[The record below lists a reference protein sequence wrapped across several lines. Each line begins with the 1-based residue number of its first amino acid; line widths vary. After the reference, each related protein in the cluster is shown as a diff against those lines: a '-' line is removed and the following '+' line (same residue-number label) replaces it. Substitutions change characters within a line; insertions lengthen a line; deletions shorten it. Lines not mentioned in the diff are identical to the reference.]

1 MTAAPNLLRVTIWAS
16 TPVHGFSRTLFQD
29 YFDLRI
35 RSGPE
40 FETRIVER
48 PGRHLS
54 AEAIERLSA
63 DLVEVA
69 SKILPRGSLTYGVFA
84 ADSERMASSV
94 ITLVRRR
101 SDGHPV
107 AFNAL
112 AIIETDLGHGPVEVL
127 HLGLVMVDP
136 DLRSR
141 GLSWILYGLTCVLLF
156 FRNQMRPMWVSNV
169 TQVPAIVGMVSET
182 FSDVRP
188 TPRHPNDR
196 SLMHLLVAR
205 AIMRDHRHV
214 FGVGPEAGF
223 DEDRMVITNAY
234 TGGSDD
240 LKKALDEAP
249 KHRDPVYNAF
259 CAEALDYNRGDDFLQ
274 LGRID
279 LDTVRRYARDS
290 VPRAA
295 LAGLA
300 LTAAFLALQRLVLP
314 VVHWFDTTRPLGA
327 LRPRR
332 TSGIARR

>member
-1 MTAAPNLLRVTIWAS
+1 ML
-16 TPVHGFSRTLFQD
+16 GFTRTLLQTH
-29 YFDLRI
+29 FDLRI
-35 RSGPE
+35 SSGPE

-54 AEAIERLSA
+54 AEALAVLSA

-69 SKILPRGSLTYGVFA
+69 SKTLPRGTLTYGVFA
-84 ADSERMASSV
+84 GDPDRLASSV

-101 SDGHPV
+101 SDGRPV

-112 AIIETDLGHGPVEVL
+112 AIIELDLGQGPVEVL

-136 DLRSR
+136 DARSR
-141 GLSWILYGLTCVLLF
+141 GLSWLLYGLTCVLLF

-188 TPRHPNDR
+188 TPRHPRDR
-196 SLMHLLVAR
+196 SLMHLLLAR

-214 FGVGPEAGF
+214 FGVGSEAGF
-223 DEDRMVITNAY
+223 DEERMVITNAY
-234 TGGSDD
+234 TGGSDN
-240 LKKALDEAP
+240 LKKTLDEAP
-249 KHRDPVYNAF
+249 QHRDPAYNAF
-259 CAEALDYNRGDDFLQ
+259 CAEALDYDRGDDVLQ

-300 LTAAFLALQRLVLP
+300 VTAAFLALQRLVLP
-314 VVHWFDTTRPLGA
+314 VVHWFDTTRPFGA
-327 LRPRR
+327 LRPRGTPR
-332 TSGIARR
+332 

>member
-1 MTAAPNLLRVTIWAS
+1 MRALPGS
-16 TPVHGFSRTLFQD
+16 LFRD
-29 YFDLRI
+29 HMDLRL
-35 RSGPE
+35 RSGRA

-48 PGRHLS
+48 PGRHL
-54 AEAIERLSA
+54 APADLAALSA
-63 DLVEVA
+63 DLVEIA
-69 SKILPRGSLTYGVFA
+69 SKTLPRGSLTYGVFSGDPA
-84 ADSERMASSV
+84 RMASSV
-94 ITLVRRR
+94 VTLVRRR
-101 SDGHPV
+101 SDGRPV

-112 AIIETDLGHGPVEVL
+112 ALMDIDLGDGPTEVL

-136 DLRSR
+136 EERSR

-188 TPRHPNDR
+188 TPARPRDR

-223 DEDRMVITNAY
+223 DEDRMVITDAY

-240 LKKALDEAP
+240 LKKTVDEAP
-249 KHRDPVYNAF
+249 KHRDPAYNAF
-259 CAEALDYNRGDDFLQ
+259 CAEALDYDRGDDFLQ

-279 LDTVRRYARDS
+279 LDAVRRYARDS

-300 LTAAFLALQRLVLP
+300 VTAAFLALQRLVLP
-314 VVHWFDTTRPLGA
+314 VVHWFDTTRPFGA
-327 LRPRR
+327 LRPRSLPR
-332 TSGIARR
+332 